1 VGLPLAAV
9 LGWSVCSAA
18 MPPVLIW
25 RASTGTVEELV
36 SAGLPLGGGL
46 SPGYQERNTALA
58 TGDTLL
64 FATDGLAE
72 TLDPEGNQLGYEARR
87 TPCAVPPDAGSN
99 GSGNAHLVALASDT
113 AYLWF
118 FAPTNVEAVLKVLN
132 GCGLNSHYWVFAGG
146 LTNVKVVITV
156 TDTANGT
163 QKVFS
168 NPANTTFLP
177 IQNTSAFATCP

>member
-9 LGWSVCSAA
+9 VGWSVCSAA

-72 TLDPEGNQLGYEARR
+72 TLDPEGNQLGYEGAADALRR
-87 TPCAVPPDAGSN
+87 AAGAPASEVVDRLMATAAAWRREREQ
-99 GSGNAHLVALASDT
+99 GDDVTFVVVRVSALAS
-113 AYLWF
+113 
-118 FAPTNVEAVLKVLN
+118 N
-132 GCGLNSHYWVFAGG
+132 
-146 LTNVKVVITV
+146 
-156 TDTANGT
+156 
-163 QKVFS
+163 QKVED
-168 NPANTTFLP
+168 
-177 IQNTSAFATCP
+177 